1 MGSKTKKTAAYIDLL
16 ISEKGGYSKKALLEL
31 GVPWPPKKGWKRA
44 LIAASHAQ
52 AHGKSKKPVCAS
64 PHRKSGAGD
73 FYSSWEWKQV
83 RYEALKMHGNR
94 CMCCGWEPMQGN
106 KGRLCVDHIK
116 PRSKFPK
123 LALSLSNLQ
132 VLCNSCNMGKS
143 NKHTDDFRESWHGD
157 DEAETFWM
165 DAAFSQTM
173 Q

>member
-1 MGSKTKKTAAYIDLL
+1 MNRQQIIDTTPCVVCGARIGAPCTRKGKPRSTVHGIRVQYATGGRKLTKKKIANL
-16 ISEKGGYSKKALLEL
+16 KK
-31 GVPWPPKKGWKRA
+31 R
-44 LIAASHAQ
+44 
-52 AHGKSKKPVCAS
+52 AS
-64 PHRKSGAGD
+64 PHRKPGAGD
-73 FYSSWEWKQV
+73 FYQSWEWKRV

-94 CMCCGWEPMQGN
+94 CMCCGWSPMQGN

-143 NKHTDDFRESWHGD
+143 NKHTDDFREGWHGD